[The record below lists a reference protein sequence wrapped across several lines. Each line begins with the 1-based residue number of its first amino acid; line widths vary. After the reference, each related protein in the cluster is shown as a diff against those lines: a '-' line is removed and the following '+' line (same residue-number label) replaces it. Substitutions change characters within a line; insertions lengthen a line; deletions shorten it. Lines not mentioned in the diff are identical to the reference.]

1 MIKTAVEDLKSNP
14 DPGQNDSSDN
24 NQAEINDSFVI
35 SFENSESSIPFRI
48 DSIQITRSNVRKEQ
62 ASV

>member
-1 MIKTAVEDLKSNP
+1 MIKTAVEDLKSKP

-35 SFENSESSIPFRI
+35 SFGNSESSIPFRI